1 MKVQPMHRIVV
12 MLAVALSASCSK
24 QPPPD
29 AATPVHDAPL
39 VTAPSAPA
47 SAPAQTLK
55 GELTTGGTS
64 VSYEA
69 SFAGGQL
76 ARISEIRGTPDPA
89 RNGEYD
95 FYGARL
101 LHYKGAAL
109 SDGAAIELEFNMNG
123 ALTATHAARA
133 VTAEEV
139 AAIRTRADLLRNH
152 ALAQQS
158 VRSHRTQ

>member
-1 MKVQPMHRIVV
+1 MFV
-12 MLAVALSASCSK
+12 LALGAGCSK

-29 AATPVHDAPL
+29 AAARAQDAPL
-39 VTAPSAPA
+39 VTAPAAPA
-47 SAPAQTLK
+47 SAPAQTLQ

-76 ARISEIRGTPDPA
+76 SRISETRGTPDA
-89 RNGEYD
+89 TRNGEYD

-101 LHYKGAAL
+101 LHYKGGAL
-109 SDGAAIELEFNMNG
+109 SDGTAIELEFNMNG

-133 VTAEEV
+133 VSAEEI

-152 ALAQQS
+152 ALAQES